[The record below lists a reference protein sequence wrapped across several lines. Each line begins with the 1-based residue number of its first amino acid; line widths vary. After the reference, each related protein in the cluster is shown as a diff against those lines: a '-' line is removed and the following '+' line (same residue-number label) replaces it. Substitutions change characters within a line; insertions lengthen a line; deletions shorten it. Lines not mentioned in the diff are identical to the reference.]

1 MNRYKQKLIII
12 GCISTILLLILDGKT
27 AIRGATEGI
36 ELCINSVIPS
46 LLPFI
51 TFTYLL
57 NNMLSQFSWK
67 PLSPFIRFVGIPE
80 GSESLLFLGLLGGYP
95 IGAQAVA
102 EAYKSNRIT
111 NAQGRRLLA
120 FCNNAGPAFIF
131 GISPFLFSSKLTPWL
146 LWGIHILSCIFV
158 SLTLHKGISQSRNFH
173 VPNNITFPIALKRSL
188 HAVSVISGWVILFRT
203 FQAIFIKHLDT
214 LLPDM
219 LKIIILGSAELTNGF
234 YVLLSLENESLRF
247 ILASVFLGF
256 GGFCVM
262 MQTASVTEGLGLG
275 LYFPGKLAQSSISYF
290 LALFISPCLFRNAY
304 ISMPLTLIF
313 GCILISA
320 LAFLRKNSRFI
331 YINAV

>member
-1 MNRYKQKLIII
+1 MNRYKQKLTII

-57 NNMLSQFSWK
+57 NNMLSQLSWK
-67 PLSPFIRFVGIPE
+67 PISPFIRFVGIPE

-111 NAQGRRLLA
+111 KAQGRRLLA

-146 LWGIHILSCIFV
+146 LWGIHILSCIIV

-203 FQAIFIKHLDT
+203 FQEIFIKHLDT

-290 LALFISPCLFRNAY
+290 LALFISQCLFRNAY